1 MNDMS
6 PGVKKGRKFEQVL
19 DGARAVFLS
28 EGFEG
33 ASVDIIAKKAGVSKA
48 TLYSYFPD
56 KKLLF
61 LEVAKAECRRQAEM
75 ATSRIDMTGP
85 PEDVLYEAASQ
96 MVRFFLSDFGRS
108 MYRTCVAEAARFP
121 EIGREFYASG
131 PEVAQNILT
140 SYLNDAVARGHL
152 VIDEA
157 DLIFAADQFRE
168 LCKASLH
175 VQLVMGVRS
184 DFTDAEIDRVV
195 LGAVEMFMAR
205 YGAKGPS
212 AMG

>member
-6 PGVKKGRKFEQVL
+6 PGVKRGRKFEQVL
-19 DGARAVFLS
+19 QGAREVFLA

-61 LEVAKAECRRQAEM
+61 LEVAKSECSRQANM
-75 ATSRIDMTGP
+75 AQSRIDMTGP

-96 MVRFFLSDFGRS
+96 MVRFFLSDFGRA

-131 PEVAQNILT
+131 PEVAQKILT
-140 SYLNDAVARGHL
+140 AFLRDSVARGYL
-152 VIDEA
+152 VIPEE
-157 DLIFAADQFRE
+157 DLSFAADQFRE

-175 VQLVMGVRS
+175 VQMVMGVRS
-184 DFTDAEIDRVV
+184 EFSDAEIDRVV
-195 LGAVEMFMAR
+195 LGAVEMFVAR
-205 YGAKGPS
+205 YGAARPG
-212 AMG
+212 AVG